1 VASREPD
8 RPSTRTVVRIVVTV
22 VATLLLV
29 YAAYLVRGI
38 LVLVLVAAFLA
49 IGLDPAVR
57 RLQAWGLRRGQ
68 AVGTIFLA
76 AIAFIVA
83 FIVAVIP
90 PLVRQITSFA
100 TNLPQDI
107 RNFAQDHPRI
117 QEWVVENDIAGRLQ
131 DAVANVPAA
140 ISGSLGNVFGLA
152 GSVLAALFSL
162 LTVLILS
169 VYFLLSLSRIHEGT
183 LRLVPKSRRARV
195 STLVDPILER
205 IGGYIAGQV
214 TVAVIAGV
222 LAGFFLAIVGVPF
235 PIALALW
242 VTIAALIPL
251 VGATLGAIPAVIV
264 AFFTST
270 GLGVATLAY
279 FLIYQ
284 QVENY
289 LIHPRVMTRAVD
301 ISPAAVL
308 LAALIGGNLLGF
320 VGALMAIPAAAAIK
334 LVMQEI
340 VLPRAEAT

>member
-1 VASREPD
+1 M
-8 RPSTRTVVRIVVTV
+8 RIVVTV

-169 VYFLLSLSRIHEGT
+169 IYFLLSLSRIHEGT

>member
-169 VYFLLSLSRIHEGT
+169 IYFLLSLSRIHEGT